1 MWCYVR
7 KSASSLSTPQST
19 PLVTILAE
27 KLAPILCSTPCKEMA
42 SCHNE
47 KTDGQ
52 QPTTQQAPTLPPSLN
67 AHLVLLNFRWK
78 YRRAPLMAHF
88 EPVALLSL
96 ILLIVFCTATC

>member
-67 AHLVLLNFRWK
+67 AHLVLLNFRWYVRK
-78 YRRAPLMAHF
+78 NYKF
-88 EPVALLSL
+88 
-96 ILLIVFCTATC
+96 IFFKNKN